1 MPATTQQ
8 RSTVVGVFEDRSHA
22 DAAISELRQAGF
34 REDQIGVASRHA
46 ETGEAAETT
55 TTGEGSHIGTGAI
68 TGALAGAGLGGL
80 VGLGIISGVIPALG
94 LVIAGGT
101 LAAILANVAG
111 GAAIG
116 GLLGALTGAGI
127 PEEEAHYYQGEFEAG
142 RTLVTVTADGRYD
155 EAVTILR
162 RHGAYD
168 IHTAAARGMTMAA
181 GGQEATPQ
189 GGATSV
195 DAITREQIA
204 NRANE
209 IWQQRGC
216 PPNTEQENWLEA
228 ERQLHHGAAGTPA
241 TAATMAGAAPT
252 ARTIEGSQTV
262 QVKEEELEARKQP
275 VETGEAR
282 VRKEVHTE
290 HKTIEVPVQREE
302 VVIERHAPT
311 GRGATSDIREDEE
324 IRVPV
329 REEEISVEK
338 KPVVKEEVTVGKRVV
353 QDTARVAGDVRKEE
367 VRVEREGDVD
377 VRGR

>member
-8 RSTVVGVFEDRSHA
+8 RSTVVGVFADRSHA

-46 ETGEAAETT
+46 EAGEAAETT

-68 TGALAGAGLGGL
+68 VGALAGAGLGGL
-80 VGLGIISGVIPALG
+80 VGLGI
-94 LVIAGGT
+94 AGGT
-101 LAAILANVAG
+101 LAAILANAAG

-127 PEEEAHYYQGEFEAG
+127 PEEEARYYQGEFEVG
-142 RTLVTVTADGRYD
+142 RTLVIVTVDGRYD
-155 EAVTILR
+155 EAAAILH

-168 IHTAAARGMTMAA
+168 IHTAAARGMTTAA
-181 GGQEATPQ
+181 GGQEAAPQ

-195 DAITREQIA
+195 DAVTREQIA
-204 NRANE
+204 NRAYE

-228 ERQLHHGAAGTPA
+228 ERQLHHGDAGTPA
-241 TAATMAGAAPT
+241 TAATVAGAAPT
-252 ARTIEGSQTV
+252 ACTIEGSQTV
-262 QVKEEELEARKQP
+262 QVTEEELEARKQP

-311 GRGATSDIREDEE
+311 GRGA
-324 IRVPV
+324 
-329 REEEISVEK
+329 
-338 KPVVKEEVTVGKRVV
+338 
-353 QDTARVAGDVRKEE
+353 
-367 VRVEREGDVD
+367 
-377 VRGR
+377 

>member
-1 MPATTQQ
+1 MPTTTQQ
-8 RSTVVGVFEDRSHA
+8 CSTVVGVFEDRSHA

-34 REDQIGVASRHA
+34 RKDQIGVASRHA
-46 ETGEAAETT
+46 EAGKAAETT
-55 TTGEGSHIGTGAI
+55 TTGEGSHIGIGAI

-168 IHTAAARGMTMAA
+168 MHTAASRT
-181 GGQEATPQ
+181 
-189 GGATSV
+189 
-195 DAITREQIA
+195 
-204 NRANE
+204 
-209 IWQQRGC
+209 
-216 PPNTEQENWLEA
+216 
-228 ERQLHHGAAGTPA
+228 AGTPA
-241 TAATMAGAAPT
+241 TAATTAGAAPT
-252 ARTIEGSQTV
+252 AGTVEGGQTV

-275 VETGEAR
+275 VETGEVK

-290 HKTIEVPVQREE
+290 HKTMDVPVQREE

-311 GRGATSDIREDEE
+311 GRGATSDIREGDE

-329 REEEISVEK
+329 RGEEVSVEK
-338 KPVVKEEVTVGKRVV
+338 KPVVKE
-353 QDTARVAGDVRKEE
+353 
-367 VRVEREGDVD
+367 
-377 VRGR
+377 